1 MRWITVMLV
10 AALLAGC
17 GGGTSPT
24 STSPATPG
32 PTDGA
37 TSPGDGATS
46 PGDGATSPGDG
57 ATRPPVPPT
66 AGELSSIL
74 ITPAEL
80 GPEWSL
86 WEGFATWPDGQPG
99 IIPEDQRALLPGIPL
114 CAHAGE
120 EALALAPT
128 LRWEVFTQLHRA
140 TPDPFAT
147 MVVAQQFLLADEPAA
162 VERTFTVLRDG
173 LTRCLTAYPV
183 SLSFLGDGPLELGEG
198 GHDVQLEL
206 GEVVGGAGA
215 EGDVLGEELDDD
227 AFGGEFSDD
236 LVQVDDGAGE
246 TVHRTDDDGVAVAGV
261 VDEAGQGGAAGPFGA
276 GLLLLVQLVDVAEGG
291 ELAGEV
297 LIGGGDPGVPDPC
310 SDAWRHF

>member
-173 LTRCLTAYPV
+173 LTRCLTANLPGGEWEIGLREALAVPAVGADRYAER
-183 SLSFLGDGPLELGEG
+183 SLGVDP
-198 GHDVQLEL
+198 
-206 GEVVGGAGA
+206 GGARRETRWVLVREGA
-215 EGDVLGEELDDD
+215 VLMAIQLDDVLISPEAEPQLTAAEVD
-227 AFGGEFSDD
+227 A
-236 LVQVDDGAGE
+236 
-246 TVHRTDDDGVAVAGV
+246 V
-261 VDEAGQGGAAGPFGA
+261 VTAM
-276 GLLLLVQLVDVAEGG
+276 AEK
-291 ELAGEV
+291 L
-297 LIGGGDPGVPDPC
+297 P
-310 SDAWRHF
+310 